1 MPARRGRVAW
11 RPLLKKLASHGIVSV
26 MIEGGAAVA
35 ASALKEKVVDK
46 VWFFYAA
53 KILGGDGRPMIDGL
67 GIQTVRGSI
76 QLKSSTSSVQI
87 AIF

>member
-1 MPARRGRVAW
+1 VAW
-11 RPLLKKLASHGIVSV
+11 RPLLKKLARLGVVSV

-53 KILGGDGRPMIDGL
+53 KILGGDARPMIDSL
-67 GIQTVRGSI
+67 GIQKVRRSI
-76 QLKSSTSSVQI
+76 HLKRVAVNRSDGDILVI
-87 AIF
+87 GYL